1 MKTRE
6 QLNKCC
12 FKLEREL
19 FTYGL
24 DNIEQT
30 IVLQSLLS
38 RRYSEIA
45 RLNLAQEGIPIE
57 VK

>member
-1 MKTRE
+1 MKTRK
-6 QLNKCC
+6 QLSKCC
-12 FKLEREL
+12 YELEREL

-38 RRYSEIA
+38 RRYGEIA